1 MCCWVYMCRYAVCHD
16 ELWAYYVVHVRI
28 YVHCSPILCANYYC
42 VVNRYT
48 QVI

>member
-1 MCCWVYMCRYAVCHD
+1 MCCYAVHPN
-16 ELWAYYVVHVRI
+16 ELWAYYVAHVHI
-28 YVHCSPILCANYYC
+28 YVRCNSVLYANYYC